1 MQQRDGYAKTGC
13 LNMDCPGFIRVNGAV
28 IAPGDVIHPVSGVPG
43 GRVQNITLRLLKVGV
58 ASFLTYFTIM
68 LCS

>member
-1 MQQRDGYAKTGC
+1 
-13 LNMDCPGFIRVNGAV
+13 MDCPGFIRVNGAV

-58 ASFLTYFTIM
+58 ASFLKYFTIM